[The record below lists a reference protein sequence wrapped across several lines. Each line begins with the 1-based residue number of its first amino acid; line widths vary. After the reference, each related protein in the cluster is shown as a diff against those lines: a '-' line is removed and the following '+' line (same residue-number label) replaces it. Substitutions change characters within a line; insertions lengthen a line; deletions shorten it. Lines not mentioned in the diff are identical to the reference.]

1 MVFLI
6 FSDGE
11 QLPKQ
16 VDELITKAHGEGE
29 SQGTQTIPHH
39 PSPMVEFPRLLQH
52 YLIVVVPLP
61 HGVPERGGG
70 VD

>member
-16 VDELITKAHGEGE
+16 VDELITKAHSEGE
-29 SQGTQTIPHH
+29 SQEAQTIPRH
-39 PSPMVEFPRLLQH
+39 PSPRVEFPRLIQH

-61 HGVPERGGG
+61 HGVPAP
-70 VD
+70 